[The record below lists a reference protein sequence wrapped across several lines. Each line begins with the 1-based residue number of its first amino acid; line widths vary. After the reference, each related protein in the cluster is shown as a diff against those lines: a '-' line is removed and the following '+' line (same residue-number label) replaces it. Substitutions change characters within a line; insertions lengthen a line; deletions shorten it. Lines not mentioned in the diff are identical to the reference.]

1 MSGQHE
7 LLFWTSLLGA
17 LARVAIPPPM
27 AMPQTR
33 KARNRENAIRD
44 PPNAMSDAANM
55 SPVPPIPSC
64 GRLTILDRG
73 NSLNDAQIPSA
84 RPPPRHPICHR
95 GGLAMVWSVTPPRA
109 TRGATPAHRRQ
120 LHRRIRR
127 APRCVAS
134 RRAVPAAPASTQRHV
149 RHAMRTR
156 SALHGVAC
164 RAPVLRQWSATA
176 ATLGGSAPLRQRR
189 SCAHAVPRR
198 ASPLCSHSIAGDL
211 PRSVEKA

>member
-27 AMPQTR
+27 PQTGKTRFATPQTR
-33 KARNRENAIRD
+33 CPTPQTC
-44 PPNAMSDAANM
+44 PPCPPYPRAAA
-55 SPVPPIPSC
+55 SP
-64 GRLTILDRG
+64 
-73 NSLNDAQIPSA
+73 SLIEETAWNDAQIPSA
-84 RPPPRHPICHR
+84 PPPPRHPICHR

-156 SALHGVAC
+156 SALHGAAC

-176 ATLGGSAPLRQRR
+176 ATLGGSAPLRQ
-189 SCAHAVPRR
+189 
-198 ASPLCSHSIAGDL
+198 
-211 PRSVEKA
+211 